1 MDAARGDTPTT
12 QTTDTKETQMRIRT
26 LTIST
31 ITLATALV
39 LAGCSAPSDMSGMDH
54 GSSSASPAPSSPS
67 GSTAAAQ
74 ADIDFAMNM
83 IAHHQQAVEMSDI
96 VLGKDG
102 TAPHVAELA
111 ERIKSAQQP
120 EIDTMRE
127 WLTGWGQDPDM
138 GGMDHGGGMMSPV
151 DLAALEDADGVTAS
165 RLFLEQ
171 MIMHHEGAVQM
182 ARKELGAGKDSDALD
197 LAQRVVDDQTA
208 EIAEM
213 RKMLNSL

>member
-1 MDAARGDTPTT
+1 MDAACGVTPTT

-74 ADIDFAMNM
+74 ADIDFAMDM

-102 TAPHVAELA
+102 TAPQVAELA
-111 ERIKSAQQP
+111 ERIKNAQQP

-127 WLTGWGQDPDM
+127 WLTGWVQDSDM
-138 GGMDHGGGMMSPV
+138 GGINHGGGMMSPD

-182 ARKELGAGKDSDALD
+182 ARKELGAGKDCDALD

-213 RKMLNSL
+213 RKMLNTL

>member
-1 MDAARGDTPTT
+1 
-12 QTTDTKETQMRIRT
+12 MRLRT
-26 LTIST
+26 LTISAGILT
-31 ITLATALV
+31 AALA
-39 LAGCSAPSDMSGMDH
+39 LAGCSTPADMNGMDH
-54 GSSSASPAPSSPS
+54 GSSSASPAPS
-67 GSTAAAQ
+67 GSTGATAAAQ

-96 VLGKDG
+96 LLGKDG
-102 TAPHVAELA
+102 TDPQVVELA
-111 ERIKSAQQP
+111 QRIKAAQQP
-120 EIDTMRE
+120 EIDTMRT

-138 GGMDHGGGMMSPV
+138 SGMDHSGGMMSA
-151 DLAALEDADGVTAS
+151 DDMAALQDADGATAS

-171 MIMHHEGAVQM
+171 MIMHHEGAVDM
-182 ARKELGAGKDSDALD
+182 ARTELTSGKDRGALD